1 MKALLAFLLL
11 FSISLSAQTK
21 KASNTLHTAVNGKTY
36 DYNGKPVPMTKTAVI
51 NSTISLKSDNPDQ
64 ELPAIK
70 KLEVFIPGYPALLID
85 GNKID
90 KATADKINSS
100 PEGNAIVIRALPEGE
115 SPAMVF
121 QVELTD

>member
-21 KASNTLHTAVNGKTY
+21 KVSTKLHTAVDGKTY

-51 NSTISLKSDNPDQ
+51 NSTITLQSDNPDH

-70 KLEVFIPGYPALLID
+70 KLEVLIPGYPALLMD

-90 KATADKINSS
+90 RATAVKINKA
-100 PEGNAIVIRALPEGE
+100 PKGNAIVIRALPEGE
-115 SPAMVF
+115 YHSTVF